1 MGLPR
6 IVSEINGKNRKFF
19 HICVLNV
26 LTNDGDAQKLEGC
39 LYQMVE
45 TFDDMFVRF
54 GHSTSVNQSI
64 NQSISLIASL
74 RPESRIANDMQLK

>member
-1 MGLPR
+1 VGLPR
-6 IVSEINGKNRKFF
+6 IVSEINDVFGRKKNRKFF

-64 NQSISLIASL
+64 NQFNSKLAAREPDS
-74 RPESRIANDMQLK
+74 K